1 MDRLQN
7 KTHLLICLYLNTG
20 VAEWGS
26 LISFTKCPF
35 ILLFVLQSGS
45 RFLCRDWLFSQKRRR
60 TSRSEE
66 DVSVCGL
73 LIRKIICGDIFLHN
87 PRLFW
92 RCLQFFISV
101 TFTVNV
107 FLKFVFLHL
116 MWKRCL
122 NTAAKNSLSVDCE
135 PVKHFKWTWAGHWL
149 KGESRVLYE
158 SNETTAKIKPVNSPS
173 DLNV

>member
-1 MDRLQN
+1 MRQPN
-7 KTHLLICLYLNTG
+7 FFYKVPFYP
-20 VAEWGS
+20 S
-26 LISFTKCPF
+26 LSPTIRQPVSLSWLAVFSKEETNFTLRK
-35 ILLFVLQSGS
+35 
-45 RFLCRDWLFSQKRRR
+45 
-60 TSRSEE
+60 E

-101 TFTVNV
+101 TFTENG
-107 FLKFVFLHL
+107 FFWKAKHL
-116 MWKRCL
+116 MRKRCS

-135 PVKHFKWTWAGHWL
+135 PVKHLKWTWAGHWL
-149 KGESRVLYE
+149 KGEGRVLYE
-158 SNETTAKIKPVNSPS
+158 SNETTAKIEPVNSPS